1 MGGRGRNRTL
11 RRGRGC
17 SGVVRKMCFVHRAS
31 RNTQNPFAR
40 WAHYTC
46 PFGDLPMADL
56 PAPESTPHRP
66 RKGGRKASPLA
77 EKQRHVVSVRL
88 TDAEHERLT
97 QEAERYQLSQGEV
110 LRSVW
115 RKQNT
120 ATKLQAPPT
129 PDEARQLAQLAGM
142 AANLNQITKLAH
154 LGQDQRTGA
163 TTVLGQMHQLLKRLT
178 GEAS

>member
-1 MGGRGRNRTL
+1 MEAPT
-11 RRGRGC
+11 
-17 SGVVRKMCFVHRAS
+17 
-31 RNTQNPFAR
+31 P
-40 WAHYTC
+40 AH
-46 PFGDLPMADL
+46 
-56 PAPESTPHRP
+56 STPHRP

-97 QEAERYQLSQGEV
+97 REAGRHQLSQGEV

-115 RKQNT
+115 LKQDT
-120 ATKLQAPPT
+120 AAKLPTPPT
-129 PDEARQLAQLAGM
+129 PEEAKQLAQLAGM

-154 LGQDQRTGA
+154 LQQDQRTGA
-163 TTVLGQMHQLLKRLT
+163 ATVLGKMHDLLKQLR